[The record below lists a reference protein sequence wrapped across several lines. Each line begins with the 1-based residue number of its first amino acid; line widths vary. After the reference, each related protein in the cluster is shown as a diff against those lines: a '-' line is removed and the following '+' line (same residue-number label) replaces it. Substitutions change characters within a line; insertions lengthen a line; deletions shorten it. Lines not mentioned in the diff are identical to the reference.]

1 MTEKY
6 ELDERA
12 QVLLRQ
18 LINSYT
24 RDAQPVGS
32 KNLAEMSGLDVSSA
46 TIRNIMAKLEE
57 MGLVDSPHTSA
68 GRIPTEAGYR
78 FFIDSLLEIDDLAK
92 SSQRVISQSFSAD
105 KTSSDLIHS
114 ATEILSRITHLAGIV
129 SLTHT
134 APVEVRHIEFMKLS
148 ELRVLVILVI
158 NKDDVHNKVIH
169 VDRDYSEL
177 ELQQAAQTLS
187 RYLVGRC
194 FETARK
200 VLLDELSELRSD
212 VNTIMEPVLAAM
224 EEVCSMNAHD
234 DLLTSGESNL
244 LQYAELSDINKLRDL
259 FNVFNEKTDLLKL
272 LDGCTSAEGVE
283 IFIGSESGYSVLR
296 DCSVVGAPYQIK
308 GEIVGVLGVIGPT
321 RIAYGEV
328 IPIVDITAKL
338 LTSALNTQK

>member
-32 KNLAEMSGLDVSSA
+32 KNLAELSGLDLSSA
-46 TIRNIMAKLEE
+46 TIRNIMAKLES

-78 FFIDSLLEIDDLAK
+78 FFIDSLLEVDNLGESA
-92 SSQRVISQSFSAD
+92 QQAISESFSSD

-114 ATEILSRITHLAGIV
+114 ATDILSRVTRLAGIV
-129 SLTHT
+129 SLSHT
-134 APVEVRHIEFMKLS
+134 APAEVRHIEFMKLS
-148 ELRVLVILVI
+148 ERRVLVILVI

-169 VDRDYSEL
+169 VDRDYTEI

-187 RYLVGRC
+187 QYLIGRS
-194 FETARK
+194 FENAREI
-200 VLLDELSELRSD
+200 LLEELSELRTD
-212 VNTIMEPVLAAM
+212 VNSIMQTVLEAM
-224 EEVCSMNAHD
+224 DEVCSLNANE
-234 DLLTSGESNL
+234 DLITSGETNL
-244 LQYAELSDINKLRDL
+244 LEYAELSDINKLRSL
-259 FNVFNEKTDLLKL
+259 FEVFNKKTDLLKL

-283 IFIGSESGYSVLR
+283 IFIGSESGHSVLS
-296 DCSVVGAPYQIK
+296 DCSVVGAPYHVK

-321 RIAYGEV
+321 RIAYERI
-328 IPIVDITAKL
+328 IPVVDVTAKL
-338 LTSALNTQK
+338 LGAALKSR